1 MSKSAPITSASCML
15 PCQKEKL
22 HFKTSEAKNI
32 WIKFHK
38 KRCELCRTATSCKT
52 TTSNKG
58 SPADMNKLMGNKS
71 HYGEDRINQICET
84 FYYLK

>member
-1 MSKSAPITSASCML
+1 ML